1 MTESKQPENNSV
13 IPLNEEVYSD
23 FSIEELEE
31 RLETGPWLCGE
42 HSEGCVRHNGP
53 APTTTAPGS

>member
-1 MTESKQPENNSV
+1 MSKFPEKSTPP
-13 IPLNEEVYSD
+13 ITPLNEEVYSD

-42 HSEGCVRHNGP
+42 HSEACVRHTSP
-53 APTTTAPGS
+53 SAPTTTPT